1 MSKGFAVIDLETT
14 GLFPA
19 KHDRIVEI
27 GIVLVSPTG
36 EIESRHE
43 TLVNP
48 ERDMGPQ
55 RIHGISAAA
64 ASRAPTFPQIAP
76 RVAELLDY
84 RVPVAHNASFDSRFL
99 GFQMAEVTLPIAA
112 SDHWLCTMRM
122 SESVSGYRRLDEC
135 CSALGIKVTNAHSA
149 GGDAYAT
156 AEMLSVYMASVGDSA
171 FWRSWLATAQH
182 VGSFDAAA
190 STPWVTRIEA
200 YERNE
205 SFMDR
210 LVGSLSNSQV
220 GSQLNTDYLALL
232 DRVLLD
238 GVVSTTETSALVN
251 LATELGL
258 TIESIHVAHRAYF
271 DGLASNAWADHVLTA
286 DEESELRSVGK
297 LLGID
302 ESVVAKAMITPTA
315 SPDMTKRAFQLA
327 PGDIVVLTGDMAKPR
342 DEWVEELT
350 SLGIVVKNNVVK
362 KTKLV
367 VSADPDSMSGKA
379 RKAREYGVPIV
390 TEDGLHKL
398 LGLITG

>member
-27 GIVLVSPTG
+27 GIVLVSPSG

-55 RIHGISAAA
+55 HIHGISAAA
-64 ASRAPTFPQIAP
+64 ASQAPTFRQIAP
-76 RVAELLDY
+76 QVAGLLDY

-99 GFQMAEVTLPIAA
+99 SFQMAEATFPIPA
-112 SDHWLCTMRM
+112 SDQWLCTMRL
-122 SESVSGYRRLDEC
+122 SEGVSGFRRLNEC
-135 CSALGIKVTNAHSA
+135 CTALGIELTNAHSA
-149 GGDAYAT
+149 GGDAWAT
-156 AEMLSVYMASVGDSA
+156 AEMLSVYMKTVGDHT
-171 FWRSWLATAQH
+171 FWESWLATAQH
-182 VGSFDAAA
+182 SGSIATTA
-190 STPWVTRIEA
+190 STPWVTRTEA
-200 YERNE
+200 YARNE

-220 GSQLNTDYLALL
+220 GAQLNTDYLALL

-238 GVVSTTETSALVN
+238 GVASMAEGSALVS
-251 LATELGL
+251 LALELGL
-258 TIESIHVAHRAYF
+258 TIDDVHVAHRAYF
-271 DGLASNAWADHVLTA
+271 DGIASNAWADHVLTA
-286 DEESELRSVGK
+286 TEESDLRSVGL

-302 ESVVAKAMITPTA
+302 ESVVANALTTPTA
-315 SPDMTKRAFQLA
+315 APSAGGTEFRLA
-327 PGDIVVLTGDMAKPR
+327 PGDIVVLTGDMTKAR
-342 DEWVEELT
+342 EEWVAELT
-350 SLGIVVKNNVVK
+350 SLGLVVKDNVVK

-390 TEDGLHKL
+390 TEDGLGKL
-398 LGLITG
+398 LSMTSS